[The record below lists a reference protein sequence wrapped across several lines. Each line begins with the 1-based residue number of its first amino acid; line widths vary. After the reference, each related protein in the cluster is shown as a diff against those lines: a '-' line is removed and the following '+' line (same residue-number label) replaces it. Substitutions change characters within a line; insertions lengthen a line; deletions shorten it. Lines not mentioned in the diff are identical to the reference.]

1 MPPDPPKTAAP
12 PARARYWLGAWA
24 LLIVALFLV
33 AGVWLVQ
40 MMRSNQ
46 KAAEQRH
53 AARLDPAAEDTGV
66 TAADRTLPAGAK
78 PTEVLAGIYVDRI
91 VELAVKDVSWTV
103 EFYLWFRW
111 RGEQPK
117 TLEGFQVVDGS
128 IESKDLEFDETVD
141 GQRYQRFRVT
151 AKITK
156 FFDVTRYP
164 CEDHLLTI
172 GIEHP
177 AHLRHEVLFVAD
189 AENSSVSSRVNV
201 PAYRLRP
208 AVVLEKPHSYKTTRG
223 DPRLAPGTKST
234 YSQLRMGIGIE
245 RAGWGLFFK
254 LFQFLF
260 IAVMLALVAFFIR
273 PIEVDPRFGLGVGAL
288 FAAVANA
295 YVVSSHVPDTGVMA
309 LADIINGVG
318 IALILLTVVQST
330 ISLYLFSVRGQE
342 VLSRTF
348 DRLSFA
354 IILPGYVL
362 LNAALAWSAI
372 PPSA

>member
-1 MPPDPPKTAAP
+1 MPPEHPTTAAP
-12 PARARYWLGAWA
+12 PARSRYWLGAWA
-24 LLIVALFLV
+24 LLIIALFLV
-33 AGVWLVQ
+33 PGIWLVH

-46 KAAEQRH
+46 QAAGQRH
-53 AARLDPAAEDTGV
+53 AARLDPAAEDAGV
-66 TAADRTLPAGAK
+66 TAADRTLPPDAK

-103 EFYLWFRW
+103 DFYLWFRW

-117 TLEGFQVVDGS
+117 TFEGFQVVDGT
-128 IESKDLEFDETVD
+128 IESKDLEFDETVA

-189 AENSSVSSRVNV
+189 GENSSVSSRVNV

-245 RAGWGLFFK
+245 RSGWGLYFK

-260 IAVMLALVAFFIR
+260 IAVLLALVSFFIR

-318 IALILLTVVQST
+318 IAVILLTVVQST

-342 VLSRTF
+342 ALSRVF

-354 IILPGYVL
+354 IILPSYVL
-362 LNAALAWSAI
+362 LNLALALSAI
-372 PPSA
+372 PAAA

>member
-1 MPPDPPKTAAP
+1 M
-12 PARARYWLGAWA
+12 
-24 LLIVALFLV
+24 ALFLT
-33 AGVWLVQ
+33 AGLWLVQ

-53 AARLDPAAEDTGV
+53 AARLDPAADDVGV
-66 TAADRTLPAGAK
+66 TAADRTLPSDAK

-117 TLEGFQVVDGS
+117 TCEGFQVVDGT
-128 IESKDLEFDETVD
+128 IESKDLQLDENIA
-141 GQRYQRFRVT
+141 GQHYQRFRVT

-172 GIEHP
+172 GVEHP
-177 AHLRHEVLFVAD
+177 AQLRGEVVFVAD
-189 AENSSVSSRVNV
+189 QENSSVSSRVNV
-201 PAYRLRP
+201 PAYRIRP

-245 RAGWGLFFK
+245 RAGWGLYFK

-260 IAVMLALVAFFIR
+260 IAVLLALVAFFIR

-318 IALILLTVVQST
+318 IAVILLTVVQST
-330 ISLYLFSVRGQE
+330 ISLYLFSVRGE
-342 VLSRTF
+342 EALSRVF

-362 LNAALAWSAI
+362 LNLALALSAT
-372 PPSA
+372 PAAA